1 MKTYLSKGVL
11 VGLSISAILLF
22 FITASG
28 VRLAQKYQQSPASLP
43 SAGVIIEYFAALGI
57 VGAVILAF
65 TFSALWRHTIRERA
79 LLAKESESRKQT
91 ELLQDILTHDMR
103 NYNQI
108 AESNAEMLRDDLDAS
123 QIPLVDAIIKAING
137 SSDLIERTK
146 MMSKIASGD
155 GRHLKDVWLEDSI
168 NHSFSLVAK
177 AYPAK
182 TMVLSGPLESRSR
195 VVADDLLDEVFT
207 NVLSNAVKYT
217 DGSQVPI
224 DIKLDEIA
232 GTDKK
237 DDGKAS
243 KPRSFVK
250 ISIVDGGKGIPDEMK
265 KRAFTRYLD
274 SASGSGLGL
283 SIVHALVV
291 DRYGGKVSVSDRV
304 RGDHAKGT
312 SVEIWLPRA

>member
-1 MKTYLSKGVL
+1 M

-43 SAGVIIEYFAALGI
+43 SAETVIQYFSALGI
-57 VGAVILAF
+57 IGAVILVF
-65 TFSALWRHTIRERA
+65 TFYALRRHTMRESALM
-79 LLAKESESRKQT
+79 AKESESRRQT

-108 AESNAEMLRDDLDAS
+108 AESNAEMLRDSLDPS
-123 QIPLVDAIIKAING
+123 QIPLVDAIIKAVNG

-155 GRHLKDVWLEDSI
+155 RGHLKDVWLEDSI
-168 NHSFSLVAK
+168 NRSFSLTAK

-182 TMVLSGPLESRSR
+182 TMVLPSPLESRSK

-207 NVLSNAVKYT
+207 NVLSNAIKYT
-217 DGSQVPI
+217 DGSRVPI
-224 DIKLDEIA
+224 DIKLEEVV
-232 GTDKK
+232 GTADK
-237 DDGKAS
+237 DDGKTGKA
-243 KPRSFVK
+243 RGFVK
-250 ISIVDGGKGIPDEMK
+250 VSIVDGGKGIPDEMK
-265 KRAFTRYLD
+265 KRAYTRYLD

-291 DRYGGKVSVSDRV
+291 DRYGGKVNISDRV
-304 RGDHAKGT
+304 KGDHTKGT